1 MTLRS
6 KIPALA
12 MLVAFLVPVAALAQT
27 VTLNENSTITAQ
39 MQDTLDSGTAYV
51 GERFTARVVAPY
63 PQNDDTFAG
72 ALISGKVIKVTNAGQ
87 GRNPELQL
95 AFNTIT
101 LQNGASYPLNAEMT
115 GAQTKQQS
123 KNGGHVALTT
133 IGGMILGNIVGKT
146 IFHTNAGGAI
156 GAAGGFLVGYNKKS
170 NVTLPAGAN
179 VTLTLTRPL
188 LVRRQ
193 AGHPY

>member
-27 VTLNENSTITAQ
+27 VTLNEGSTITAQ

-51 GERFTARVVAPY
+51 GERFTARIVAPY

-72 ALISGKVIKVTNAGQ
+72 ALVSGKVIKVTNAGQ

-193 AGHPY
+193 AGRPY